1 MELIAANAR
10 INAKPAEVLTALT
23 TTDGFRHWWTD
34 DAEVGRDIGAPAI
47 FRFGTIEVTFLI
59 DRIDRHGI
67 EMTCVDHKNYPEWL
81 DTHLAFRVTPDGEG
95 AYVDML
101 HDGFRDKNG
110 CYAQCVERWNHYLT
124 NLRAYCETGRGT
136 PQLRPALSAPT
147 AERRAENSGVAAVE
161 PAVSRQPYI

>member
-1 MELIAANAR
+1 MELIADSVR
-10 INAKPAEVLTALT
+10 TYAKPAAVLTALT

-81 DTHLAFRVTPDGEG
+81 DTHLAFRVIPDGEG
-95 AYVDML
+95 AYVDVL
-101 HDGFRDKNG
+101 HDGYRDKNG
-110 CYAQCVERWNHYLT
+110 CYAQCVEGWTHYLKS
-124 NLRAYCETGRGT
+124 LRAYCETGRGT
-136 PQLRPALSAPT
+136 PHVT
-147 AERRAENSGVAAVE
+147 ATAAVHTR
-161 PAVSRQPYI
+161 SGSTLRGGSS